1 MRNPLLIPDLQE
13 IIRDGQADSLA
24 EFFADYQP
32 ARIAEMMGDF
42 APAEQMAILEQ
53 IEPKERGEVFSY
65 LDLETQVH
73 LAETLPDEM
82 IASVL
87 QVMPHDDRA
96 RLAFQLEEEKVD
108 SLLREMAQ
116 AERDDIRRL
125 LSYEPGSA
133 GAVMT
138 TDYAAL
144 PPQISVRE
152 AIARLRQE
160 APHKETIDYAYII
173 DAHRKPLGF
182 VSLKQL
188 ILARPAARLEEI
200 MNRDVIY
207 GRVEEDQS
215 DVAQKIEKYDLY
227 ALPIVDDRDHMVGIV
242 THDDAMDIL
251 RQEQGESILAFG
263 GVSAPT
269 AEQADYD
276 YWRTGIGSSVRRRLT
291 WLLPLFLSGTLTGWV
306 LESFKWVDVMIP
318 SLAVFVPLLIGTGGN
333 AGSQAVGTIIRA
345 LALGE
350 VQFADAMRVLFRE
363 WLTGVLLGLLLGSL
377 GFLFAWLGLGMPP
390 PFGIVIGLTVMGIC
404 VWANIVGSMVPLIAT
419 RLGIDPAV
427 VSAPLISTLVD
438 VTGLIIYYFIAIMI
452 LVRVLT

>member
-13 IIRDGQADSLA
+13 IIRDGQAASLA

-32 ARIAEMMGDF
+32 PRIAEMMEDF

-207 GRVEEDQS
+207 GRVEEDQGE
-215 DVAQKIEKYDLY
+215 VAQKIEKYDLY

-363 WLTGVLLGLLLGSL
+363 WLTGVLLGLLLGFL

-390 PFGIVIGLTVMGIC
+390 RFGLVIGLTVMGIC

-419 RLGIDPAV
+419 KLGIDPAV

-438 VTGLIIYYFIAIMI
+438 VTGLVIYYFIAIMI

>member
-1 MRNPLLIPDLQE
+1 MVRNPLLIPDLQE

-200 MNRDVIY
+200 MNRDVIF

-263 GVSAPT
+263 GVS
-269 AEQADYD
+269 E
-276 YWRTGIGSSVRRRLT
+276 IG
-291 WLLPLFLSGTLTGWV
+291 
-306 LESFKWVDVMIP
+306 
-318 SLAVFVPLLIGTGGN
+318 
-333 AGSQAVGTIIRA
+333 RA
-345 LALGE
+345 H
-350 VQFADAMRVLFRE
+350 V
-363 WLTGVLLGLLLGSL
+363 
-377 GFLFAWLGLGMPP
+377 
-390 PFGIVIGLTVMGIC
+390 
-404 VWANIVGSMVPLIAT
+404 
-419 RLGIDPAV
+419 
-427 VSAPLISTLVD
+427 
-438 VTGLIIYYFIAIMI
+438 
-452 LVRVLT
+452 